1 MKSIVA
7 SSPSIDT
14 RTAIKNAAFLVVP
27 SVWYEGFPMVMTESL
42 ACGTPVVGSR
52 LGAIEEIIDD
62 GRTGLLFSPGAS
74 TDLADKIE
82 WAWSHPAELTEM
94 GRQARRD
101 YEDLYSAE
109 KNYSLLMGIYRR
121 AIEENAFPLMAN
133 SFGDPQR
140 SP

>member
-1 MKSIVA
+1 
-7 SSPSIDT
+7 
-14 RTAIKNAAFLVVP
+14 
-27 SVWYEGFPMVMTESL
+27 
-42 ACGTPVVGSR
+42 
-52 LGAIEEIIDD
+52 
-62 GRTGLLFSPGAS
+62 
-74 TDLADKIE
+74 
-82 WAWSHPAELTEM
+82 M